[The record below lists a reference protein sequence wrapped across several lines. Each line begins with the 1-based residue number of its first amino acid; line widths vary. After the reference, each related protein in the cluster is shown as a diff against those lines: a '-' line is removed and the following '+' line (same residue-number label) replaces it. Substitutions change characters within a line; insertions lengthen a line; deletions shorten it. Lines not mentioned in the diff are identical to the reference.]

1 MTQYYPYIEGD
12 IVEITKNYKGLS
24 KGELVV
30 IWSIESEN
38 GKLKYTVESERI
50 GRVENVPRSIIK

>member
-1 MTQYYPYIEGD
+1 MTQYYPYVEGD

-30 IWSIESEN
+30 IWSIGSKN

-50 GRVENVPRSIIK
+50 GRVEDVSRSIIK